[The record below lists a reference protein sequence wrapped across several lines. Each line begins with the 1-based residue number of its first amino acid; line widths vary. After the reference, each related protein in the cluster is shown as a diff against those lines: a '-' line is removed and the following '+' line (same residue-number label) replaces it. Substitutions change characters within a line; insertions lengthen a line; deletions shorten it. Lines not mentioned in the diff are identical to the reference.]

1 MQGHWK
7 RHLNVSNG
15 CDFGAEQGECAENRG
30 GPVGK
35 QAGTEQRGTV
45 LGPKARTETSADRGW
60 PLHLRQPRNWGR
72 SHVRPPRGM
81 ENFSLDQGSHRR
93 QGPSWRP
100 LQSPCQAQLS
110 SSARPP
116 RRGQLPAQRAPAT
129 QPRENTL
136 IPLPLP
142 FLGFTP
148 GMQGNSS

>member
-1 MQGHWK
+1 MRLWCRARG
-7 RHLNVSNG
+7 VSQDQRRA
-15 CDFGAEQGECAENRG
+15 C
-30 GPVGK
+30 GK
-35 QAGTEQRGTV
+35 ASRYGVTWHG
-45 LGPKARTETSADRGW
+45 LGPEGSDRDLSRWGW

-142 FLGFTP
+142 FLGFNP